1 MFNKC
6 CYVELTGKKG
16 GSIFRANLILNV
28 YDFCNHQTLL
38 IVLVS
43 FFEDNNALF
52 VIVLRCFGTVFRR
65 PYRYFS
71 IALKLILSLSDRYKI
86 FTSENIA
93 RLAANQKASTIVAI

>member
-16 GSIFRANLILNV
+16 GSIFRATLILNV
-28 YDFCNHQTLL
+28 YDLCNHQTSL

-52 VIVLRCFGTVFRR
+52 LIVLRCFGTVF
-65 PYRYFS
+65 S
-71 IALKLILSLSDRYKI
+71 ETIAIFFNRLKTDFILVGSL
-86 FTSENIA
+86 
-93 RLAANQKASTIVAI
+93 

>member
-16 GSIFRANLILNV
+16 GSIFRATLILNV
-28 YDFCNHQTLL
+28 YDFCNHQTSL

-52 VIVLRCFGTVFRR
+52 LIVLRCFGTVF
-65 PYRYFS
+65 S
-71 IALKLILSLSDRYKI
+71 ETIAIFFNRLKTDFILVGSL
-86 FTSENIA
+86 
-93 RLAANQKASTIVAI
+93 

>member
-6 CYVELTGKKG
+6 WYVELTGKKG
-16 GSIFRANLILNV
+16 GSIFRATLILNV
-28 YDFCNHQTLL
+28 YDFCNHQTSL

>member
-16 GSIFRANLILNV
+16 GSIFRATLILNV
-28 YDFCNHQTLL
+28 YDFCNHQTSL

-52 VIVLRCFGTVFRR
+52 VIVLRVFR
-65 PYRYFS
+65 YSFS
-71 IALKLILSLSDRYKI
+71 ETIPIFFNRLKTDFI
-86 FTSENIA
+86 F
-93 RLAANQKASTIVAI
+93 V

>member
-16 GSIFRANLILNV
+16 GSIFRATLILNV
-28 YDFCNHQTLL
+28 YDFCNHQTSL

-52 VIVLRCFGTVFRR
+52 VIVLRCFGTIFRR

>member
-16 GSIFRANLILNV
+16 GSIFRATLFLNV
-28 YDFCNHQTLL
+28 YDLCNHQTSL

>member
-65 PYRYFS
+65 PYRCFS

>member
-16 GSIFRANLILNV
+16 GSIFRATLILNV
-28 YDFCNHQTLL
+28 YDFCNHHTSL

-52 VIVLRCFGTVFRR
+52 VIVLRCFGTIFRR

-93 RLAANQKASTIVAI
+93 RLAAKQKASTIVAI